1 MLWSLPLLLLLPP
14 AAAADAPLLQVLSRR
29 ALHPASYVP
38 VSAPQPLAPPLS
50 VIVEEGSG
58 WEGRL
63 EAVLGKASAVFAPC
77 GLALGEAEV
86 LTVRW
91 TAEGL
96 RRLNNGNP
104 YDGPAQAAVMDEPLL
119 PARRPALFLF
129 KKGSV
134 PSTASAYNQTSVTR
148 LGRSYPKV
156 PKLLNTTWIT
166 LDHELSTPPQRAP
179 SYSTLAHE
187 LTHLFGD
194 LGHTR
199 AEPNLMSESDRPG
212 AHTGD
217 LLPEQCAEIR
227 KLHGL

>member
-1 MLWSLPLLLLLPP
+1 MRWSLLLLVLALP
-14 AAAADAPLLQVLSRR
+14 AAADVPLLQVVSRR

-38 VSAPQPLAPPLS
+38 VSAPQPLSPPLA

-63 EAVLGKASAVFAPC
+63 EAVLGKASAIFAPC

-91 TAEGL
+91 SAEGL

-104 YDGPAQAAVMDEPLL
+104 YDGPAQAAVMDEPQL
-119 PARRPALFLF
+119 PARRPLVFLF
-129 KKGSV
+129 KKGTV
-134 PSTASAYNQTSVTR
+134 PSTASAYNLTAVTR

-156 PKLLNTTWIT
+156 PKLLNTVWMT

-217 LLPEQCAEIR
+217 LLPEQCAEVR